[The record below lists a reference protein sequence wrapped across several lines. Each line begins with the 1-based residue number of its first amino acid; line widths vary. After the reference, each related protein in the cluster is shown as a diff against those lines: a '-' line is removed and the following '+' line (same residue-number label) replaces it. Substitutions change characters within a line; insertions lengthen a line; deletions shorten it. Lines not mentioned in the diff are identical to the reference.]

1 MFWLNDAKNAWQGM
15 IDKGIKPQAV
25 IINGTAGVGKKALV
39 SGIVPVMLCAK
50 SDQAACGECQS
61 CRLNQAGHHPDVLT
75 VVPENNVVKV
85 GMIRQL
91 TEFFVSTPHCSKH
104 KIAVIHQAHLMNNSA
119 ANALLKVLEEPPSNV
134 VFIILTTSKSSIL
147 PTIYSRIPYSY
158 LKKSQLKDES
168 PLDIKKL
175 DLKDIY
181 NFLKENQKISKS
193 EAKEIIE
200 SILLKV
206 KIQDLTL
213 TQSQLEFFSKSIK
226 LLELNSRP
234 VNVLTTLLLSLSN
247 KKTKF

>member
-1 MFWLNDAKNAWQGM
+1 MITNKIDNSTILVVDNIDSTLNDLVSFYPKHLVRIIKNEEKEEFL
-15 IDKGIKPQAV
+15 IPQATLA
-25 IINGTAGVGKKALV
+25 IKEAYIASNEKKYIFLCGTTFRNEA
-39 SGIVPVMLCAK
+39 
-50 SDQAACGECQS
+50 Q
-61 CRLNQAGHHPDVLT
+61 
-75 VVPENNVVKV
+75 
-85 GMIRQL
+85 
-91 TEFFVSTPHCSKH
+91 
-104 KIAVIHQAHLMNNSA
+104 NS
-119 ANALLKVLEEPPSNV
+119 LLKVLEEPPSNV

-147 PTIYSRIPYSY
+147 PTIYSRIPYLY